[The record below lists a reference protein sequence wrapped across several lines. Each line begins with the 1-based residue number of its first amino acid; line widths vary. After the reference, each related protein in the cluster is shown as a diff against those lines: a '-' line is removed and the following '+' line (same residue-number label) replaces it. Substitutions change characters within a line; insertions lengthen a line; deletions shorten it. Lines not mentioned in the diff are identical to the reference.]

1 MSRYTPLFSTITSLG
16 RFHVPSRPYFYS
28 EDMDSVSGFL
38 RLTAP
43 YKTYL
48 DVISELFYFPFE
60 TFFLYL
66 VDLLVFIGLF

>member
-1 MSRYTPLFSTITSLG
+1 MGS
-16 RFHVPSRPYFYS
+16 VP
-28 EDMDSVSGFL
+28 GFL

-43 YKTYL
+43 YETYL

-66 VDLLVFIGLF
+66 VDLLVFIGLFWASAKL